1 MLQSL
6 ERCTNVG
13 RMSAEFRKD
22 GNTGFI
28 KIDGKL
34 SHGPNLD
41 DFRAR
46 WTSAVASGCT
56 QIIVDLSKVPSIDS
70 SGIGNLV
77 RCKNAVV
84 QQGGG
89 MKIVGARAGILHAL
103 SLTRLDKLFE
113 FFPDEPTASASF
125 QSKK

>member
-1 MLQSL
+1 
-6 ERCTNVG
+6 
-13 RMSAEFRKD
+13 MSAEFRKD
-22 GNTGFI
+22 GSTGYI

-56 QIIVDLSKVPSIDS
+56 QIIVDLTKVPMIDS
-70 SGIGNLV
+70 SGMGNLV
-77 RCKNAVV
+77 RCRSAVA

-89 MKIVGARAGILHAL
+89 MKIVGARASVLHAL
-103 SLTRLDKLFE
+103 SLTRLDRMFE
-113 FFPDEPTASASF
+113 FFPDEASATASF
-125 QSKK
+125 QADK